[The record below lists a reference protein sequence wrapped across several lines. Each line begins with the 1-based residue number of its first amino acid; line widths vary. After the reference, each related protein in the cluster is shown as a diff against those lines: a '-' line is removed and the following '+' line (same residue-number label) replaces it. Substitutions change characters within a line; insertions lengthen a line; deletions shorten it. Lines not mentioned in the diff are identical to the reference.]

1 MDTSRSSRRIAA
13 RRRRL
18 GLAAVLFVVL
28 VAALAGGASGA
39 SQRSMPSYNVQELGS
54 LGGPYSAG
62 TSINNAGWV
71 AGNSL
76 VASGDLHAALWRF
89 GSVTDLGTFGGP
101 GTNSAVL
108 WPVKNELGAISGI
121 AETDDPNP
129 LGEIW
134 SCGWFFTQSRHNCF
148 GFVWQNGQKRPLATL
163 GGYNSFATGTNNQ
176 LQTVGW
182 AETNVPESSCVAPQV
197 LQFLAVIWGPGV
209 DDVQPLPPLGDD
221 KASAATAIND
231 EGQVVGISGDCD
243 RAFGRFSA
251 KHAVLWENGVPVE
264 IGDLGGV
271 AWNTPMAIN
280 RKGDVVGFANRS
292 AADGGA
298 FRPRAFLS
306 TKPGKI
312 IDLGALGDDPYSEA
326 LGINEDRQ
334 VVGVSYS
341 EGFACRAFLWDHGV
355 MTDLSD
361 LRPGYSGR
369 LCVANDIND
378 LGRITGEA
386 IQEGTGQS
394 VAFLAT
400 PLTHGAS
407 VNGMAARP
415 ASINQAPEGSWSL
428 PRNVML
434 RSGVRPEGLRR

>member
-1 MDTSRSSRRIAA
+1 M
-13 RRRRL
+13 
-18 GLAAVLFVVL
+18 
-28 VAALAGGASGA
+28 
-39 SQRSMPSYNVQELGS
+39 
-54 LGGPYSAG
+54 
-62 TSINNAGWV
+62 
-71 AGNSL
+71 
-76 VASGDLHAALWRF
+76 
-89 GSVTDLGTFGGP
+89 
-101 GTNSAVL
+101 
-108 WPVKNELGAISGI
+108 KNELGAISGI

-264 IGDLGGV
+264 IGDLGGE
-271 AWNTPMAIN
+271 
-280 RKGDVVGFANRS
+280 
-292 AADGGA
+292 
-298 FRPRAFLS
+298 
-306 TKPGKI
+306 PGKI

-341 EGFACRAFLWDHGV
+341 EGFACRAFLWEHGV